1 VAPTPSVR
9 FNIKV
14 PVQLHRQFKAAC
26 AHNGDT
32 QTDAVIRF
40 MNQYIAE
47 QADAKDSSSAEK

>member
-26 AHNGDT
+26 AHNGET
-32 QTDAVIRF
+32 QTEAVIRF
-40 MNQYIAE
+40 MNQYIIE
-47 QADAKDSSSAEK
+47 QAAAEETPAAQK